1 MSRYLLKLRV
11 PLLMAAL
18 LLGPMSVCL
27 ADNPGKALFEER
39 CQRCHDLPNPG
50 EPPEMG
56 WEARLQLMAKVAK
69 LTPAQKDE
77 VLSYLQSH
85 SLAAEKTVSVAD
97 EKRLFESK
105 CSLCHTLDR
114 IFLIPLDDES
124 RQHIVKRM
132 RDKAP
137 GWITQEE
144 SDLILDYLRRMPPDE
159 RDSKATD
166 KADDIFRERCSA
178 CHSLER
184 VYSRL
189 AAGDASSWSHI
200 VQRMQSKAPQW
211 LSKEDADMVV
221 EYLRS
226 IVSTPK
232 E

>member
-1 MSRYLLKLRV
+1 MFRHLLRLHV
-11 PLLMAAL
+11 PLLAIFL
-18 LLGPMSVCL
+18 SLGPAVICL
-27 ADNPGKALFEER
+27 ADSPGKAVFEER
-39 CQRCHDLPNPG
+39 CQRCHTLPNPS

-56 WEARLQLMAKVAK
+56 WEARLQLMAKVAN
-69 LTPAQKDE
+69 LTPTQKDE

-85 SLAAEKTVSVAD
+85 SQTAEKSVSFAD
-97 EKRLFESK
+97 EKLLFESK

-114 IFLIPLDDES
+114 IFLTPLDEES

-132 RDKAP
+132 SDKAP

-144 SDLILDYLRRMPPDE
+144 SDLILDYLGRMPSVK
-159 RDSKATD
+159 RASKATD

-189 AAGDASSWSHI
+189 VAGDASSWSHI

-211 LSKEDADMVV
+211 LSKEDADKVV

-226 IVSTPK
+226 IVSAPK